1 MLKKYAEDSSYNMH
15 GLTLQLSQFYANNVA
30 DLCILCRALVAA
42 TKCMLAM
49 ICLSHKTFTFYRSI
63 LHESNLFMNREH
75 RLTALDLA
83 AVTIPGN
90 QRLIIARIVPF
101 ILV

>member
-1 MLKKYAEDSSYNMH
+1 MLKKYAKDSSYNMH

-30 DLCILCRALVAA
+30 ELCILCRSLIPA

-49 ICLSHKTFTFYRSI
+49 ICQSHKTFTFYRSI
-63 LHESNLFMNREH
+63 LHESKH

-83 AVTIPGN
+83 AVMIPGN
-90 QRLIIARIVPF
+90 QRLIIEKIVPF